1 MYPLKSR
8 ANYFKSGGGVIEFEC
23 VSMRRRKGQLAE
35 RIEFLSSAL
44 GNQLNLARCKQAALL
59 LLLPALPSPGLA
71 DAHQSDDEKRSSLST
86 AMVGALALRSSS
98 DEQGSLCPADQW
110 ESGVYSMTR
119 NGFTRRFRV
128 HVPANYDPSIHTPL
142 IVAFHGWGGDEDE
155 FLGNAAVRSNLDQ
168 TGLITVAPVGLG
180 PGEPDFNYASWS
192 FSGSSTGLD
201 GDGVNSLVAGDTAEI
216 CDASATPTYTYGSCS
231 GVAANTCSWTHCL
244 DNDIEFAL
252 DLVEEVSNNLCIDP
266 DRVFAVGGSN
276 GGMFTWDLVRDSKGA
291 EVFAATASLTGLPHR
306 GHLEP
311 PASTGGKPALL
322 ITGTNDRTVPPGA
335 WGDERFTTTTD
346 GDVFYYASATSVTK
360 VWAEAAGCDVTSS
373 ATPFDVGVDE
383 LECRAWSGCAADS
396 EWPPVLDCR
405 RAMGHVYGLSWSWPL
420 ITDFFSRVSA
430 EQ

>member
-1 MYPLKSR
+1 MINIITLAVGLDVFGNVSAMDPVKEDHE
-8 ANYFKSGGGVIEFEC
+8 IER
-23 VSMRRRKGQLAE
+23 SLTSTLIG
-35 RIEFLSSAL
+35 
-44 GNQLNLARCKQAALL
+44 
-59 LLLPALPSPGLA
+59 ALPTRVAP
-71 DAHQSDDEKRSSLST
+71 QSEELS
-86 AMVGALALRSSS
+86 
-98 DEQGSLCPADQW
+98 CPDIQW
-110 ESGVYSMTR
+110 TSGTYSMSPA
-119 NGFTRRFRV
+119 GFTRRFRV
-128 HVPANYDPSIHTPL
+128 HVPAGYDPSVHTPL
-142 IVAFHGWGGDEDE
+142 IVAFHGWGGNEDE
-155 FLGNAAVRSNLDQ
+155 FLDNSAVRSNLDQ
-168 TGLITVAPVGLG
+168 TGFITVAPVGLG

-192 FSGSSTGLD
+192 FSGSTTGLD
-201 GDGVNSLVAGDTAEI
+201 GDGINSLVAGDTLEI

-252 DLVEEVSNNLCIDP
+252 DLVEEVSSNLCIDP

-276 GGMFTWDLVRDSKGA
+276 GGTFTWDLVRDSAGA
-291 EVFAATASLTGLPHR
+291 EVFAGTASLIGLPHR
-306 GHLEP
+306 GYLEP
-311 PASTGGKPALL
+311 PAGSSGKPALL

-373 ATPFDVGVDE
+373 ATPFDVGVDG

>member
-1 MYPLKSR
+1 MINIITLAVGLDVFGNVSAMDPVKEDHE
-8 ANYFKSGGGVIEFEC
+8 IER
-23 VSMRRRKGQLAE
+23 SLTSTLIG
-35 RIEFLSSAL
+35 
-44 GNQLNLARCKQAALL
+44 
-59 LLLPALPSPGLA
+59 ALPTRVAP
-71 DAHQSDDEKRSSLST
+71 QSEELS
-86 AMVGALALRSSS
+86 
-98 DEQGSLCPADQW
+98 CPDIQW
-110 ESGVYSMTR
+110 TSGTYSMSPA
-119 NGFTRRFRV
+119 GFTRRFRV
-128 HVPANYDPSIHTPL
+128 HVPAGYDPSVHTPL
-142 IVAFHGWGGDEDE
+142 IVAFHGWGGNEDE
-155 FLGNAAVRSNLDQ
+155 FLDNSAVRSNLDQ
-168 TGLITVAPVGLG
+168 TGFITVAPVGLG

-192 FSGSSTGLD
+192 FSGSTTGLD
-201 GDGVNSLVAGDTAEI
+201 GDGINSLVAGDTLEI

-252 DLVEEVSNNLCIDP
+252 DLVEEVSSNLCIDP

-276 GGMFTWDLVRDSKGA
+276 GGTFTWDLVRDSAGA
-291 EVFAATASLTGLPHR
+291 EVFAGTASLIGLPHR
-306 GHLEP
+306 GYLEP
-311 PASTGGKPALL
+311 PAGSSGKPALL

-335 WGDERFTTTTD
+335 WGDEQFTTTTD
-346 GDVFYYASATSVTK
+346 GDVFYYASATSITK

-373 ATPFDVGVDE
+373 ATPFDFGVDG

>member
-1 MYPLKSR
+1 MGKSR
-8 ANYFKSGGGVIEFEC
+8 VSNILIDIITLGVGLC
-23 VSMRRRKGQLAE
+23 LVSTV
-35 RIEFLSSAL
+35 SAIDPVEEDTEI
-44 GNQLNLARCKQAALL
+44 G
-59 LLLPALPSPGLA
+59 
-71 DAHQSDDEKRSSLST
+71 RSFTSTLIGALST
-86 AMVGALALRSSS
+86 RVAPEEEELS
-98 DEQGSLCPADQW
+98 CPDDQW
-110 ESGVYSMTR
+110 ASGTFSMSR
-119 NGFTRRFRV
+119 AGFTRRFRV
-128 HVPANYDPSIHTPL
+128 HVPAGYDPSVPTPL

-168 TGLITVAPVGLG
+168 TGFITVAPVGLG

-192 FSGSSTGLD
+192 FSGSTTGLD
-201 GDGVNSLVAGDTAEI
+201 GDGVNSMVAGDTAEI

-231 GVAANTCSWTHCL
+231 GIATNTCSWTHCS

-276 GGMFTWDLVRDSKGA
+276 GGMFTWDLVRDSEGA
-291 EVFAATASLTGLPHR
+291 EVFAATASLIGLPHR
-306 GHLEP
+306 GYLEP
-311 PASTGGKPALL
+311 PAGSNGKPALL

-360 VWAEAAGCDVTSS
+360 EWAEAAGCDVASS
-373 ATPFDVGVDE
+373 ATSFDVGVDG
-383 LECRAWSGCAADS
+383 LECRAWSGCSDNT

-405 RAMGHVYGLSWSWPL
+405 RAMGHIYGLSWSWPL
-420 ITDFFSRVSA
+420 VTDFFSKVSA

>member
-1 MYPLKSR
+1 MINIITLAVGLDVFGNVSAMDPVKEDHE
-8 ANYFKSGGGVIEFEC
+8 IER
-23 VSMRRRKGQLAE
+23 SLTSTLIG
-35 RIEFLSSAL
+35 
-44 GNQLNLARCKQAALL
+44 
-59 LLLPALPSPGLA
+59 ALPTRVAP
-71 DAHQSDDEKRSSLST
+71 QSEELS
-86 AMVGALALRSSS
+86 
-98 DEQGSLCPADQW
+98 CPDIQW
-110 ESGVYSMTR
+110 TSGTYSMPR
-119 NGFTRRFRV
+119 AGFTRRFRV
-128 HVPANYDPSIHTPL
+128 HVPAGYDPSVHTPL
-142 IVAFHGWGGDEDE
+142 IVAFHGWGGNEDE
-155 FLGNAAVRSNLDQ
+155 FLDNSAVRSNLDQ
-168 TGLITVAPVGLG
+168 TGFITVAPVGLG

-192 FSGSSTGLD
+192 FSGSTTGLD
-201 GDGVNSLVAGDTAEI
+201 GDGINSLVAGDTLEI

-252 DLVEEVSNNLCIDP
+252 DLVEEVSSNLCIDP

-276 GGMFTWDLVRDSKGA
+276 GGTFTWDLVRDSAGA
-291 EVFAATASLTGLPHR
+291 EVFAGTASLIGLPHR
-306 GHLEP
+306 GYLEP
-311 PASTGGKPALL
+311 PAGSSGKPALL

-335 WGDERFTTTTD
+335 WGDEQFTTTTD
-346 GDVFYYASATSVTK
+346 GDVFYYASATSITK

-373 ATPFDVGVDE
+373 ATPFDVGVDG